1 MVEKNHLDLAEERN
15 EILGGLRLATTSK
28 YNVKLQQ
35 RFRRMLNFLY
45 FRHLEERGLDKGKS
59 VSAVVNLT
67 VLRASSV
74 MYASS
79 GLENFMCLVHRWTQT
94 RSSKGMQVLP
104 RSQYVFEVTKLNL
117 MALRFLMDVV
127 TCKINDDCL
136 CRRAIFASSSS
147 QKMSQVPT
155 KSHTPNLSHFSQ

>member
-1 MVEKNHLDLAEERN
+1 MNPRTY

-35 RFRRMLNFLY
+35 RFRRMLIFLY

-74 MYASS
+74 VYASS
-79 GLENFMCLVHRWTQT
+79 GLENFMCLVHLENDKLLVVHTLIHVNRVTYRWTQT

-136 CRRAIFASSSS
+136 CRRAIWITGSW
-147 QKMSQVPT
+147 P
-155 KSHTPNLSHFSQ
+155 